1 MPANDY
7 YDSTGAPSTSSTI
20 SSSTL
25 RAEFDAIE
33 TGFTAVQ
40 TALALK
46 AGLASPTLVT
56 PNLGTPSAGVLTNTT
71 GLPLTTG
78 VTGTLPVANGGT
90 GVTTSTGSGNTVL
103 STSPTL
109 VTPLLGTPTSGVAT
123 NLTGLPLTTGVTGTL
138 PVANGGTGVTTS
150 TGSGNVVLSTSPTL
164 VTPILGTPTSGVAT
178 NLTGTAAGLT
188 AGNVTTNANLTG
200 PVTSVGNAT
209 AIADAA
215 LSIAKTSGLQTAL
228 DAKAPI
234 ASPTFTGSVTASGG
248 VLVTGGTTAQKAII
262 FDATKGL
269 QIRGGTGSAN
279 DFVLDNAAGDSLIAN
294 PAGTRHLNAG
304 GSFGRG
310 IPVTKTTNFTVGA
323 NENWITCVGT
333 GTITVTLPSAAS
345 YQGREIMIKNLAAFT
360 VVSASSNVEPLNSGT
375 PGTAILPATA
385 GKWVTL
391 VSNGVTWVIEQGNT

>member
-40 TALALK
+40 AALALK
-46 AGLASPTLVT
+46 AGLTSPTLVT

-109 VTPLLGTPTSGVAT
+109 VTPILGTPTSGVAT
-123 NLTGLPLTTGVTGTL
+123 NITGLPLTTGVTGTL

-188 AGNVTTNANLTG
+188 AGNVKLAWT
-200 PVTSVGNAT
+200 
-209 AIADAA
+209 I
-215 LSIAKTSGLQTAL
+215 
-228 DAKAPI
+228 
-234 ASPTFTGSVTASGG
+234 
-248 VLVTGGTTAQKAII
+248 
-262 FDATKGL
+262 
-269 QIRGGTGSAN
+269 
-279 DFVLDNAAGDSLIAN
+279 
-294 PAGTRHLNAG
+294 
-304 GSFGRG
+304 
-310 IPVTKTTNFTVGA
+310 KTTTYTAVSGDA
-323 NENWITCVGT
+323 
-333 GTITVTLPSAAS
+333 
-345 YQGREIMIKNLAAFT
+345 IMADTNSAAFT
-360 VVSASSNVEPLNSGT
+360 IT
-375 PGTAILPATA
+375 LPASPAANDVVDIADYRGTF
-385 GKWVTL
+385 GKNNLTIARNSLKIMGLSEDMVIS
-391 VSNGVTWVIEQGNT
+391 VSNARFRLVYIDTTVGWRIV

>member
-40 TALALK
+40 TAFASK
-46 AGLASPTLVT
+46 ASLTSPVLVT

-109 VTPLLGTPTSGVAT
+109 VTPILGTPISGVAT

-188 AGNVTTNANLTG
+188 AGNVKMAWT
-200 PVTSVGNAT
+200 
-209 AIADAA
+209 I
-215 LSIAKTSGLQTAL
+215 
-228 DAKAPI
+228 
-234 ASPTFTGSVTASGG
+234 
-248 VLVTGGTTAQKAII
+248 
-262 FDATKGL
+262 
-269 QIRGGTGSAN
+269 
-279 DFVLDNAAGDSLIAN
+279 
-294 PAGTRHLNAG
+294 
-304 GSFGRG
+304 
-310 IPVTKTTNFTVGA
+310 KTTTYTAVSGDA
-323 NENWITCVGT
+323 
-333 GTITVTLPSAAS
+333 
-345 YQGREIMIKNLAAFT
+345 IMADTNSAAFT
-360 VVSASSNVEPLNSGT
+360 ITLPASPAANDVVDIADYRGTFGTNNLTIARNSLKIMGLSEDMVVS
-375 PGTAILPATA
+375 
-385 GKWVTL
+385 
-391 VSNGVTWVIEQGNT
+391 VSNARFRLVYIDTTVGWRIV

>member
-40 TALALK
+40 TALGLK
-46 AGLASPTLVT
+46 AGLTSPVLVT

-109 VTPLLGTPTSGVAT
+109 VTPILGTPTSGVAT

-188 AGNVTTNANLTG
+188 AGNVKLAWTIKTTTY
-200 PVTSVGNAT
+200 T
-209 AIADAA
+209 A
-215 LSIAKTSGLQTAL
+215 
-228 DAKAPI
+228 
-234 ASPTFTGSVTASGG
+234 V
-248 VLVTGGTTAQKAII
+248 
-262 FDATKGL
+262 
-269 QIRGGTGSAN
+269 
-279 DFVLDNAAGDSLIAN
+279 AGDAIMAD
-294 PAGTRHLNAG
+294 
-304 GSFGRG
+304 
-310 IPVTKTTNFTVGA
+310 TN
-323 NENWITCVGT
+323 
-333 GTITVTLPSAAS
+333 S
-345 YQGREIMIKNLAAFT
+345 AAFT
-360 VVSASSNVEPLNSGT
+360 ITLPASPAANDVVDIADYRGMFGTNNLTIARNSLKIMGLSEDMVVS
-375 PGTAILPATA
+375 
-385 GKWVTL
+385 
-391 VSNGVTWVIEQGNT
+391 VSNARFRLVYIDTTVGWRIV

>member
-40 TALALK
+40 TAFASK
-46 AGLASPTLVT
+46 ASLTSTVLVT

-109 VTPLLGTPTSGVAT
+109 VTPILGTPTSGVAT

-188 AGNVTTNANLTG
+188 AGNVKLAWTIKTTTY
-200 PVTSVGNAT
+200 T
-209 AIADAA
+209 A
-215 LSIAKTSGLQTAL
+215 
-228 DAKAPI
+228 
-234 ASPTFTGSVTASGG
+234 V
-248 VLVTGGTTAQKAII
+248 
-262 FDATKGL
+262 
-269 QIRGGTGSAN
+269 
-279 DFVLDNAAGDSLIAN
+279 AGDAIMAD
-294 PAGTRHLNAG
+294 
-304 GSFGRG
+304 
-310 IPVTKTTNFTVGA
+310 TN
-323 NENWITCVGT
+323 
-333 GTITVTLPSAAS
+333 S
-345 YQGREIMIKNLAAFT
+345 AAFT
-360 VVSASSNVEPLNSGT
+360 IT
-375 PGTAILPATA
+375 LPASPAANDVVDIADYRGTFGTNNLTIA
-385 GKWVTL
+385 RNSLKIMGLSEDMVIS
-391 VSNGVTWVIEQGNT
+391 VSNARFRLVYIDTTVGWRIV

>member
-40 TALALK
+40 AALATK
-46 AGLASPTLVT
+46 ASLTSPTLVT

-90 GVTTSTGSGNTVL
+90 GVTTSTGTGNTVL

-109 VTPLLGTPTSGVAT
+109 VTPILGTPTSGVAT
-123 NLTGLPLTTGVTGTL
+123 NITGLPLTTGVTGTL

-188 AGNVTTNANLTG
+188 AGNVKLAWT
-200 PVTSVGNAT
+200 
-209 AIADAA
+209 I
-215 LSIAKTSGLQTAL
+215 
-228 DAKAPI
+228 
-234 ASPTFTGSVTASGG
+234 
-248 VLVTGGTTAQKAII
+248 
-262 FDATKGL
+262 
-269 QIRGGTGSAN
+269 
-279 DFVLDNAAGDSLIAN
+279 
-294 PAGTRHLNAG
+294 
-304 GSFGRG
+304 
-310 IPVTKTTNFTVGA
+310 KTTTYTAVSGDA
-323 NENWITCVGT
+323 
-333 GTITVTLPSAAS
+333 
-345 YQGREIMIKNLAAFT
+345 IMADTNSAAFT
-360 VVSASSNVEPLNSGT
+360 IT
-375 PGTAILPATA
+375 LPASPAANDVVDIADYRGTFGTNNLTIA
-385 GKWVTL
+385 RNSLKIMGLSEDMTVS
-391 VSNGVTWVIEQGNT
+391 VSNARFRLVYIDTTVGWRIV

>member
-40 TALALK
+40 AALALK
-46 AGLASPTLVT
+46 ASLASPTLVT
-56 PNLGTPSAGVLTNTT
+56 PNLGTPSA
-71 GLPLTTG
+71 
-78 VTGTLPVANGGT
+78 
-90 GVTTSTGSGNTVL
+90 
-103 STSPTL
+103 
-109 VTPLLGTPTSGVAT
+109 
-123 NLTGLPLTTGVTGTL
+123 
-138 PVANGGTGVTTS
+138 
-150 TGSGNVVLSTSPTL
+150 
-164 VTPILGTPTSGVAT
+164 GVAT

-200 PVTSVGNAT
+200 PVTSTGNAT
-209 AIADAA
+209 AIADSA
-215 LSIAKTSGLQTAL
+215 LSIAKTSGLQAAL

-234 ASPTFTGSVTASGG
+234 ASPTFTGAATASGG

-262 FDATKGL
+262 YDATKGF

-279 DFVLDNAAGDSLIAN
+279 DLVIDNAAGNSLLAN
-294 PAGTRHLNAG
+294 PTGTRHLNAG

-310 IPVTKTTNFTVGA
+310 IPVTKTANFTVGA
-323 NENWITCVGT
+323 DENWISCVGT
-333 GTITVTLPSAAS
+333 GTITVTLPDAAA

-391 VSNGVTWVIEQGNT
+391 VSNGTTWVSEQGNT

>member
-40 TALALK
+40 TALGLK
-46 AGLASPTLVT
+46 ASLTSPTLVT

-109 VTPLLGTPTSGVAT
+109 VTPILGTPTSGVAT

-188 AGNVTTNANLTG
+188 AGNVKLAWTIKTTTY
-200 PVTSVGNAT
+200 T
-209 AIADAA
+209 A
-215 LSIAKTSGLQTAL
+215 
-228 DAKAPI
+228 
-234 ASPTFTGSVTASGG
+234 V
-248 VLVTGGTTAQKAII
+248 
-262 FDATKGL
+262 
-269 QIRGGTGSAN
+269 
-279 DFVLDNAAGDSLIAN
+279 AGDAIMAD
-294 PAGTRHLNAG
+294 
-304 GSFGRG
+304 
-310 IPVTKTTNFTVGA
+310 TN
-323 NENWITCVGT
+323 
-333 GTITVTLPSAAS
+333 S
-345 YQGREIMIKNLAAFT
+345 AAFT
-360 VVSASSNVEPLNSGT
+360 IT
-375 PGTAILPATA
+375 LPASPAANDVVDIADYRGTFGTNNLTIA
-385 GKWVTL
+385 RNSLKIMGLSEDMVIS
-391 VSNGVTWVIEQGNT
+391 VSNARFRLVYIDTTVGWRIV

>member
-40 TALALK
+40 TALGLK
-46 AGLASPTLVT
+46 ASLTSPTLVT

-109 VTPLLGTPTSGVAT
+109 VTPILGTPTSGVAT

-188 AGNVTTNANLTG
+188 AGNVKLAWTIKTTTY
-200 PVTSVGNAT
+200 T
-209 AIADAA
+209 A
-215 LSIAKTSGLQTAL
+215 
-228 DAKAPI
+228 
-234 ASPTFTGSVTASGG
+234 V
-248 VLVTGGTTAQKAII
+248 
-262 FDATKGL
+262 
-269 QIRGGTGSAN
+269 
-279 DFVLDNAAGDSLIAN
+279 AGDAIMAD
-294 PAGTRHLNAG
+294 
-304 GSFGRG
+304 
-310 IPVTKTTNFTVGA
+310 TN
-323 NENWITCVGT
+323 
-333 GTITVTLPSAAS
+333 S
-345 YQGREIMIKNLAAFT
+345 AAFT
-360 VVSASSNVEPLNSGT
+360 ITLPASPAANDVVDIADYRGTFGTNNLTIARNSLKIMGLSEDMVVS
-375 PGTAILPATA
+375 
-385 GKWVTL
+385 
-391 VSNGVTWVIEQGNT
+391 VSNARFRLVYIDTTVGWRIV

>member
-40 TALALK
+40 TALGLK
-46 AGLASPTLVT
+46 ASLTSPTLVT

-109 VTPLLGTPTSGVAT
+109 VTPILGTPTSGVAT

-188 AGNVTTNANLTG
+188 AGNVKMAWT
-200 PVTSVGNAT
+200 
-209 AIADAA
+209 I
-215 LSIAKTSGLQTAL
+215 
-228 DAKAPI
+228 
-234 ASPTFTGSVTASGG
+234 
-248 VLVTGGTTAQKAII
+248 
-262 FDATKGL
+262 
-269 QIRGGTGSAN
+269 
-279 DFVLDNAAGDSLIAN
+279 
-294 PAGTRHLNAG
+294 
-304 GSFGRG
+304 
-310 IPVTKTTNFTVGA
+310 KTTTYTAVSGDA
-323 NENWITCVGT
+323 
-333 GTITVTLPSAAS
+333 
-345 YQGREIMIKNLAAFT
+345 IMADTNSAAFT
-360 VVSASSNVEPLNSGT
+360 ITLPASPAANDVVDIADYRGTFGTNNLTIARNSLKIMGLSEDMVVS
-375 PGTAILPATA
+375 
-385 GKWVTL
+385 
-391 VSNGVTWVIEQGNT
+391 VSNARFRLVYIDTTVGWRIV

>member
-40 TALALK
+40 AALATK
-46 AGLASPTLVT
+46 ASLTSPTLVT

-90 GVTTSTGSGNTVL
+90 GVTTSTGTGNTVL

-109 VTPLLGTPTSGVAT
+109 VTPILGTPTSGVAT
-123 NLTGLPLTTGVTGTL
+123 NITGLPLTTGVTGTL

-188 AGNVTTNANLTG
+188 AGNVKLAWTIKTTTYTAVAGDAIMANT
-200 PVTSVGNAT
+200 
-209 AIADAA
+209 
-215 LSIAKTSGLQTAL
+215 TSGA
-228 DAKAPI
+228 
-234 ASPTFTGSVTASGG
+234 F
-248 VLVTGGTTAQKAII
+248 AI
-262 FDATKGL
+262 T
-269 QIRGGTGSAN
+269 
-279 DFVLDNAAGDSLIAN
+279 
-294 PAGTRHLNAG
+294 
-304 GSFGRG
+304 
-310 IPVTKTTNFTVGA
+310 
-323 NENWITCVGT
+323 
-333 GTITVTLPSAAS
+333 
-345 YQGREIMIKNLAAFT
+345 
-360 VVSASSNVEPLNSGT
+360 
-375 PGTAILPATA
+375 LPATPAANDIVRISDYA
-385 GKWVTL
+385 GTFGTNNLTIGRNSSKIMSLSEDMIVSRNNVKLKL
-391 VSNGVTWVIEQGNT
+391 VYIDTTVGWRIV

>member
-40 TALALK
+40 TALGLK
-46 AGLASPTLVT
+46 ASLTSPTLVT

-109 VTPLLGTPTSGVAT
+109 VTPILGTPTSGVAT

-150 TGSGNVVLSTSPTL
+150 TGSGNAVLSTSPTL

-188 AGNVTTNANLTG
+188 AGNVKLAWTIKTTTYTAVAGDAIMANTTNGAFTITLPASPAANDVVDIADYAGTFGTNNLTIG
-200 PVTSVGNAT
+200 RNSSK
-209 AIADAA
+209 I
-215 LSIAKTSGLQTAL
+215 K
-228 DAKAPI
+228 
-234 ASPTFTGSVTASGG
+234 
-248 VLVTGGTTAQKAII
+248 
-262 FDATKGL
+262 
-269 QIRGGTGSAN
+269 
-279 DFVLDNAAGDSLIAN
+279 SLAEDM
-294 PAGTRHLNAG
+294 T
-304 GSFGRG
+304 
-310 IPVTKTTNFTVGA
+310 
-323 NENWITCVGT
+323 
-333 GTITVTLPSAAS
+333 
-345 YQGREIMIKNLAAFT
+345 
-360 VVSASSNVEPLNSGT
+360 VSASNVKFRLTYIDSTVGW
-375 PGTAILPATA
+375 GI
-385 GKWVTL
+385 V
-391 VSNGVTWVIEQGNT
+391 